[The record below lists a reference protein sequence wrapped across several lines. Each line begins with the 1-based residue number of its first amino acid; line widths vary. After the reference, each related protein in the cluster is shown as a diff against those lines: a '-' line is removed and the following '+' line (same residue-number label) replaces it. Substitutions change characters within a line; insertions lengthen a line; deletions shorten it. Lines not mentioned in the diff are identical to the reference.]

1 MRPMHNTR
9 SIFAAAFALF
19 ATAALASAQ
28 SPPAQLGRV
37 VNTALGGFILGY
49 DIDSNGTEG
58 VLAEALTLPGGTHDV
73 AVETFD
79 QATGNIVKIVRRL
92 NNSNNDF
99 VTLGV
104 VGNSVGLVEFEQS
117 SGIFVDHRRYVVM
130 NPLNANLFTG
140 SWTPPLTVNDLIT
153 GVSSNQG
160 SHNTAFIGFHNGG
173 NDPAFVFTSNVAAD
187 TFGPFITPTDPAFSF
202 GGGTK
207 MEIDRATNQGILGN
221 SIGCPNCSPTIGKV
235 DLTTGA
241 QTSFVGLG
249 FGYINGL
256 AVDSATQ
263 VLCTTTEIDFSVEF
277 YDLTTNNGFLVTMPG
292 ATSQAQSGMTVALD
306 PIHKLFLIQQE
317 FTSTAASGSSIQVF
331 NEQGTYIESINGLSL
346 PASPVRIALNPA
358 LRVGWVLVTPN
369 LSSLQ
374 SFSY

>member
-1 MRPMHNTR
+1 MHNTR

>member
-1 MRPMHNTR
+1 MHSTR
-9 SIFAAAFALF
+9 SIFAATFALF
-19 ATAALASAQ
+19 ATAALAGAQ
-28 SPPAQLGRV
+28 SPPAQLGVV

-49 DIDSNGTEG
+49 DIDASGTEG
-58 VLAEALTLPGGTHDV
+58 VLAEALTLPSGMHDV
-73 AVETFD
+73 AIETFD
-79 QATGNIVKIVRRL
+79 QTTGNIVKIVRRL
-92 NNSNNDF
+92 NNTNNDF

-173 NDPAFVFTSNVAAD
+173 NDPAFVFTSNVAAN
-187 TFGPFITPTDPAFSF
+187 TFGPFITLTDPAFSF

-207 MEIDRATNQGILGN
+207 MELDRATNQAILGN

-235 DLTTGA
+235 DLATGA

-249 FGYINGL
+249 FGLINGL

-374 SFSY
+374 SFNY